1 MAEKAILYDA
11 TRCTACRG
19 CQVACKQWNENLGE
33 ETVNRGSYENPP
45 DLSPETWLKIGF
57 RELERE
63 GKVNWLFTRR
73 SCMHCTDASC
83 AIVCPTGAILHTEE
97 GFVHIDQEWCIGC
110 GYCVQACPF
119 NVPHK
124 DEEEGTAKKCSFCT
138 GVGLNRIAE
147 GLEPACVKSCP
158 PDALILGDRDE
169 LVALG
174 NQRVADLRAKGG
186 EYSNA
191 YLYGENELGGLHVLY
206 VLDDSPEDYG
216 LPEEP
221 QLATTSMVE
230 KWLTGIATAGIV
242 AALPLWFLFR
252 RRQKLEEEQSK
263 VVGGAK

>member
-1 MAEKAILYDA
+1 MSKAILYDS
-11 TRCTACRG
+11 TRCTACRA
-19 CQVACKQWNENLGE
+19 CQVACKSWNEHKAE
-33 ETVNRGSYENPP
+33 ETENWGSYENPP
-45 DLSPETWLKIGF
+45 ELSPETWVKMRFI
-57 RELERE
+57 ELERNN
-63 GKVNWLFTRR
+63 KLAWLFARQA
-73 SCMHCTDASC
+73 CVHCTDASC

-124 DEEEGTAKKCSFCT
+124 DEHTGTARKCTACT
-138 GVGLNRIAE
+138 STGLNRQEE
-147 GLEPACVKSCP
+147 GLNPACVTTCP
-158 PDALILGDRDE
+158 SGALILGDRDE

-174 NQRVADLRAKGG
+174 NQRVADLKAKGE

-206 VLDDSPEDYG
+206 VLDDSPEVYD
-216 LPEEP
+216 LPESP
-221 QLATTSMVE
+221 KLATTSMVE
-230 KWLTGIATAGIV
+230 KWLTGIATAGVV